1 LVQVL
6 KNIYEIIFYYEK
18 SFIPLQYKLNKNN
31 IMKAPIRK
39 FNKYDVNDIDFILH
53 DFKVSKRDIR
63 ISLIKTVFYN
73 IILICFLPIMVF
85 IFKVDIFYLLIPF
98 IALLFIIKKGLNLL
112 KEDRNIV
119 AINNSFR
126 DNLSA
131 KTIIRQY
138 YGDMYVEPYLNC
150 ENKEVYFKNLV
161 MSNDILTE
169 NIDLVKYKMTKKEYI
184 GEFGL
189 ISYIK
194 YKYIIFFLRNLFS
207 VFLPKC
213 IL

>member
-18 SFIPLQYKLNKNN
+18 SFIPLQYKLNKIN

-53 DFKVSKRDIR
+53 DFKVSKINIR

-184 GEFGL
+184 SEFGL

>member
-1 LVQVL
+1 
-6 KNIYEIIFYYEK
+6 
-18 SFIPLQYKLNKNN
+18 
-31 IMKAPIRK
+31 MKAPIRK

-53 DFKVSKRDIR
+53 DFKVSKINIR
-63 ISLIKTVFYN
+63 ISLAKTIFYN
-73 IILICFLPIMVF
+73 IIVILFLPIMVF

>member
-1 LVQVL
+1 
-6 KNIYEIIFYYEK
+6 
-18 SFIPLQYKLNKNN
+18 
-31 IMKAPIRK
+31 MKAPIRK

-184 GEFGL
+184 SEFGL